1 MNFAIYGAQG
11 YALGAYKALKTL
23 YPRREVSCFL
33 VTSMGSNA
41 PTLSGIPVKELAAFA
56 EGMTGE
62 EKQNVEVLIAT
73 PEQVQPEIEE
83 TLENY
88 GFRHHSRLTSA
99 RWAELMKLFH
109 VKLGRFLPLA
119 ALPVGCHMPFVRT
132 YMAKSHV
139 DKPLKKPCPV
149 PDYVFPIQVGA
160 DCCDLRVADIADNT
174 GEHISGKNGN
184 YCELTAL
191 YWMWKN
197 KLIADGSAD
206 GEEGQ
211 YYGLCQYRRGFDLLE
226 DDLLRLMDNEVDVV
240 LPYPLPYEP
249 DIQAHHERYLKEADW
264 NAMLAALKELQ
275 PEYAEAFPEILGQ
288 QYLYNYNLILAKKS
302 VLRDYCAWL
311 FPILERTEELSVPK
325 GSERRDR
332 YIGYMGETLETL
344 YFMKNADKLNV
355 VHTECRMM
363 L

>member
-1 MNFAIYGAQG
+1 MNLAIYGAQG
-11 YALGAYKALKTL
+11 YALAACKALKTL
-23 YPRREVSCFL
+23 YPQREISCFL
-33 VTSMGSNA
+33 VTSMSMNA
-41 PTLSGIPVKELAAFA
+41 SQLCSIPVKEISAFA
-56 EGMTGE
+56 EEISAE
-62 EKQNVEVLIAT
+62 EKWNTEILIAT
-73 PEQVQPEIEE
+73 PDQVQPEIEE

-109 VKLGRFLPLA
+109 VRLGRFLPLA
-119 ALPVGCHMPFVRT
+119 ALPVGYHEPFVRI

-139 DKPLKKPCPV
+139 DKPLKSPCPM

-160 DCCDLRVADIADNT
+160 DCCDVRVADLSDNM
-174 GEHISGKNGN
+174 GDHISRKNGN

-197 KLIADGSAD
+197 KLAANGTAD
-206 GEEGQ
+206 GEAGQ
-211 YYGLCQYRRGFDLLE
+211 YYGLCQYRRGFDLQK
-226 DDLLRLMDNEVDVV
+226 DDLLRLTDNDVDVV

-264 NAMLAALKELQ
+264 KAMLAALKELQ
-275 PEYAEAFPEILGQ
+275 PEYAEAFSEILGQ

-344 YFMKNADKLNV
+344 YFMKNADRLNV
-355 VHTECRMM
+355 VHTECRMVV
-363 L
+363 